1 VDAHHVYFFFIMYV
15 FLAFPNP

>member
-1 VDAHHVYFFFIMYV
+1 MFIFFFIMYV